1 MNIRRELRGVC
12 YVDCDAKTALR
23 LMNICG
29 YKGIVTWRNKK
40 KKTDGFYI
48 YSSDRSVIEGV
59 AEKYSLEVKMNEV
72 NSLRRIFTLYKK
84 RLSFLAGFVIFGI
97 LIYIESLYVWR
108 VDVEGCSDLTPEEV
122 ISVMESEYPCYG
134 KKKNDIDLD
143 ALKDVVADNFEE
155 VCWISCSISGTHLT
169 VRLRESVDV
178 FTRTEPTDPC
188 NVVAAMD
195 CTIYSIVTSAG
206 TPVVIQGD
214 EVKKGDI
221 LISGAVNILNDDS
234 EVVETKM
241 VPADGEV
248 LGVCDIPYSD
258 SVDMNQCIKVPTGNE
273 IGGVKIKLGRKVIS
287 PYSKKPAGT
296 DSDVSQE
303 EHSLHFGDF
312 YLPVSVTIERYKYYD
327 LKNELLDENAV
338 KLRLQEHI
346 QTYIG
351 KMQEKGVQI
360 VRKNVIITN
369 GNAGMKADGN
379 ITVIL
384 PVGIPD

>member
-1 MNIRRELRGVC
+1 M
-12 YVDCDAKTALR
+12 DCDAKTALR
-23 LMNICG
+23 LMNICS
-29 YKGIVTWRNKK
+29 YRGIVTWRNRK

-48 YSSDRSVIEGV
+48 YSSDRNEVELA
-59 AEKYSLEVKMNEV
+59 AEKYSLEVKANEM

-84 RLSFLAGFVIFGI
+84 RLSFLAGLIICGL

-108 VDVEGCSDLTPEEV
+108 IDVDGCNDLTPEEV
-122 ISVMESEYPCYG
+122 ISVMENEYPCYG
-134 KKKNDIDLD
+134 KKKKDIDLET
-143 ALKDVVADNFEE
+143 LKNVIADNFEG
-155 VCWISCSISGTHLT
+155 VCWVSCSISGTHLT
-169 VRLRESVDV
+169 VNLRESEDV
-178 FTRTEPTDPC
+178 FNRGKPTDPC

-206 TPVVIQGD
+206 TPVVMAGD
-214 EVKKGDI
+214 DVKKGDI

-248 LGVCDIPYSD
+248 FGVCDIPYSD
-258 SVDMNQCIKVPTGNE
+258 SVDSNQCIKVPKDRE
-273 IGGVKIKLGRKVIS
+273 ISGIKIRLGTKIIS
-287 PYSKKPAGT
+287 PYIKKTKNT
-296 DSDVSQE
+296 DSDLEQE
-303 EHSLHFGDF
+303 EYCLHFGNF
-312 YLPVSVTIERYKYYD
+312 YLPVSVTVEHYQYYD
-327 LKNELLDENAV
+327 LKNEQLDESAV
-338 KLRLQEHI
+338 KQRLQEHI

-360 VRKNVIITN
+360 VQKNVIITN
-369 GNAGMKADGN
+369 GNAGMKADGE

>member
-1 MNIRRELRGVC
+1 M
-12 YVDCDAKTALR
+12 DCDAKTALR
-23 LMNICG
+23 LMNICS
-29 YKGIVTWRNKK
+29 YRGIVTWRNRKK
-40 KKTDGFYI
+40 KADGFYI
-48 YSSDRSVIEGV
+48 YSSDRNEVELA
-59 AEKYSLEVKMNEV
+59 AEKYLLEVKANEM

-84 RLSFLAGFVIFGI
+84 RLSFLAGLIICGL

-108 VDVEGCSDLTPEEV
+108 IDVDGCNDLTPEEV
-122 ISVMESEYPCYG
+122 ISVMENEYPCYG
-134 KKKNDIDLD
+134 KKKKDIDLET
-143 ALKDVVADNFEE
+143 LKNVIADNFEG
-155 VCWISCSISGTHLT
+155 VCWVSCNISGTHLT
-169 VRLRESVDV
+169 VNLRESEDV
-178 FTRTEPTDPC
+178 FNRGKPTDPC

-206 TPVVIQGD
+206 TPVVMAGD
-214 EVKKGDI
+214 DVKKGDI

-248 LGVCDIPYSD
+248 FGVCDIPYSD
-258 SVDMNQCIKVPTGNE
+258 SVDSNQCIKVPKDRE
-273 IGGVKIKLGRKVIS
+273 ISGIKIRLGTKIIS
-287 PYSKKPAGT
+287 PYIKKTKNT
-296 DSDVSQE
+296 DSDLEQE
-303 EHSLHFGDF
+303 EYCLHFGNF
-312 YLPVSVTIERYKYYD
+312 YLPVSVTVEHYQYYD
-327 LKNELLDENAV
+327 LKNEQLDESAV
-338 KLRLQEHI
+338 KQRLQEHI

-369 GNAGMKADGN
+369 GNAGMKADGE

>member
-1 MNIRRELRGVC
+1 MNIHRELMGVC

-23 LMNICG
+23 LMNICS
-29 YKGIVTWRNKK
+29 YRGILTWRNRK

-48 YSSDRSVIEGV
+48 YSSDRDEVKLV
-59 AEKYSLEVKMNEV
+59 AEKYSLDVKLNEV
-72 NSLRRIFTLYKK
+72 NSLRRILTLYKK
-84 RLSFLAGFVIFGI
+84 RLSFLAGLFICGL

-108 VDVEGCSDLTPEEV
+108 IDVDGCNDLTPEEV
-122 ISVMESEYPCYG
+122 ISVMENKYPCYG
-134 KKKNDIDLD
+134 KKKKDIDLE
-143 ALKDVVADNFEE
+143 ALKNVIEDNFEG
-155 VCWISCSISGTHLT
+155 VCWVSCSISGTHLT
-169 VRLRESVDV
+169 VNLRESADV
-178 FTRTEPTDPC
+178 FNRSKPTDPC

-206 TPVVIQGD
+206 TPVVMTGD
-214 EVKKGDI
+214 DVKKGDI

-248 LGVCDIPYSD
+248 FGVCDIPYSD
-258 SVDMNQCIKVPTGNE
+258 SVDSSQCIKVPKNRELSG
-273 IGGVKIKLGRKVIS
+273 IKIRLGTKIIS
-287 PYSKKPAGT
+287 RYNKKAKKT
-296 DSDVSQE
+296 DSDLEQE
-303 EHSLHFGDF
+303 EYCLHFGNF
-312 YLPVSVTIERYKYYD
+312 YLPVSVTIEHYQYYD
-327 LKNELLDENAV
+327 LKNEQLDESAV
-338 KLRLQEHI
+338 KQRLQEHI

-360 VRKNVIITN
+360 VQKNVIITN
-369 GNAGMKADGN
+369 GNAGMKADGK

>member
-1 MNIRRELRGVC
+1 M
-12 YVDCDAKTALR
+12 DCDAKTALR
-23 LMNICG
+23 LMNICS
-29 YKGIVTWRNKK
+29 YKGILTWRNRK

-48 YSSDRSVIEGV
+48 YSSDRDEVKLV
-59 AEKYSLEVKMNEV
+59 AEKYSLDVKLNEV
-72 NSLRRIFTLYKK
+72 NSLRRILTLYKK
-84 RLSFLAGFVIFGI
+84 RLSFLAGLFICGL

-108 VDVEGCSDLTPEEV
+108 IDVDGCNDLTPEEV
-122 ISVMESEYPCYG
+122 ICVMENKYPCYG
-134 KKKNDIDLD
+134 KKKKDIDLE
-143 ALKDVVADNFEE
+143 ALKNVIEDNFEG
-155 VCWISCSISGTHLT
+155 VCWVSCSISGTHLT
-169 VRLRESVDV
+169 VNLRESADV
-178 FTRTEPTDPC
+178 FNRSKPTDPC

-206 TPVVIQGD
+206 TPVVMTGD
-214 EVKKGDI
+214 DVKKGDI

-248 LGVCDIPYSD
+248 FGVCDIPYSD
-258 SVDMNQCIKVPTGNE
+258 SVDSSQCIKVPKNRELSG
-273 IGGVKIKLGRKVIS
+273 IKIRLGTKVIS
-287 PYSKKPAGT
+287 PYNKKAKKT
-296 DSDVSQE
+296 DSDLEQE
-303 EHSLHFGDF
+303 EYCLHFGNF
-312 YLPVSVTIERYKYYD
+312 YLPVSVAIEHYQYYD
-327 LKNELLDENAV
+327 LKNEQLDESAV
-338 KLRLQEHI
+338 KQRLQEHI

-369 GNAGMKADGN
+369 GNAGMKADGK

>member
-1 MNIRRELRGVC
+1 M
-12 YVDCDAKTALR
+12 DCDAKTALR
-23 LMNICG
+23 LMNICS
-29 YKGIVTWRNKK
+29 YRGIVTWRNRK

-48 YSSDRSVIEGV
+48 YSSDRNEVELA
-59 AEKYSLEVKMNEV
+59 AEKYSLEVKANEM

-84 RLSFLAGFVIFGI
+84 RLSFLAGLIICGL

-108 VDVEGCSDLTPEEV
+108 IDVDGCNDLTPEEV
-122 ISVMESEYPCYG
+122 ISVMENEYPCYG
-134 KKKNDIDLD
+134 KKKKDIDLET
-143 ALKDVVADNFEE
+143 LKNVIADNFEG
-155 VCWISCSISGTHLT
+155 VCWVSCSISGTHLT
-169 VRLRESVDV
+169 VNLRESEDV
-178 FTRTEPTDPC
+178 FNRGKPTDPC

-206 TPVVIQGD
+206 TPVVMAGD
-214 EVKKGDI
+214 DVKKGDI

-248 LGVCDIPYSD
+248 FGVCDIPYSD
-258 SVDMNQCIKVPTGNE
+258 SVDSNQCIKVPKDRE
-273 IGGVKIKLGRKVIS
+273 ISGIKIRLGTKIIS
-287 PYSKKPAGT
+287 PYIKKTKNT
-296 DSDVSQE
+296 DSDLEQE
-303 EHSLHFGDF
+303 EYCLHFGNF
-312 YLPVSVTIERYKYYD
+312 YLPVSVTVEHYQYYD
-327 LKNELLDENAV
+327 LKNEQLDESAV
-338 KLRLQEHI
+338 KQRLQEHI

-360 VRKNVIITN
+360 VQKNVIITN
-369 GNAGMKADGN
+369 GSAGMKADGE

>member
-1 MNIRRELRGVC
+1 M
-12 YVDCDAKTALR
+12 DCDAKTALR
-23 LMNICG
+23 LMNICS
-29 YKGIVTWRNKK
+29 YRGIVTWRNRKK
-40 KKTDGFYI
+40 KADGFYI
-48 YSSDRSVIEGV
+48 YSSDRNEVELA
-59 AEKYSLEVKMNEV
+59 AEKYSLEVKANEM

-84 RLSFLAGFVIFGI
+84 RLSFLAGLIICGL

-108 VDVEGCSDLTPEEV
+108 IDVDGCNDLTPEEV
-122 ISVMESEYPCYG
+122 ISVMENEYPCYG
-134 KKKNDIDLD
+134 KKKKDIDLET
-143 ALKDVVADNFEE
+143 LKNVIADNFEG
-155 VCWISCSISGTHLT
+155 VCWVSCSISGTHLT
-169 VRLRESVDV
+169 VNLRESEDV
-178 FTRTEPTDPC
+178 FNRGKPTDPC

-206 TPVVIQGD
+206 TPVVMAGD
-214 EVKKGDI
+214 DVKKGDI

-248 LGVCDIPYSD
+248 FGVCDIPYSD
-258 SVDMNQCIKVPTGNE
+258 SVDSNQCIKVPKNRE
-273 IGGVKIKLGRKVIS
+273 ISGIKIRLGTKIIS
-287 PYSKKPAGT
+287 PYMKKTKNT
-296 DSDVSQE
+296 DSDLEQE
-303 EHSLHFGDF
+303 EYCLHFGNF
-312 YLPVSVTIERYKYYD
+312 YLPVSVTVEHYQYYD
-327 LKNELLDENAV
+327 LKNEQLDESAV
-338 KLRLQEHI
+338 KQRLQEHI

-369 GNAGMKADGN
+369 GNAGMKADGE

>member
-1 MNIRRELRGVC
+1 M
-12 YVDCDAKTALR
+12 DCEAKTALR
-23 LMNICG
+23 LMNICS
-29 YKGIVTWRNKK
+29 YRGIVTWRNRKK
-40 KKTDGFYI
+40 KADGFYI
-48 YSSDRSVIEGV
+48 YSSDRNEVELA
-59 AEKYSLEVKMNEV
+59 AEKYSLEVKANEM

-84 RLSFLAGFVIFGI
+84 RLSFLAGLIICGL

-108 VDVEGCSDLTPEEV
+108 IDVDGCNDLTPEEV
-122 ISVMESEYPCYG
+122 ISVMENEYPCYG
-134 KKKNDIDLD
+134 KKKKDIDLET
-143 ALKDVVADNFEE
+143 LKNVIADNFEG
-155 VCWISCSISGTHLT
+155 VCWVSCSISGTHLT
-169 VRLRESVDV
+169 VNLRESEDV
-178 FTRTEPTDPC
+178 FNRGKPTDPC

-206 TPVVIQGD
+206 TPVVMAGD
-214 EVKKGDI
+214 DVKKGDI

-248 LGVCDIPYSD
+248 FGVCDIPYSD
-258 SVDMNQCIKVPTGNE
+258 SVDSNQCIKVPKNRE
-273 IGGVKIKLGRKVIS
+273 ISGIKIRLGTKIIS
-287 PYSKKPAGT
+287 PYMKKTKNT
-296 DSDVSQE
+296 DSDLEQE
-303 EHSLHFGDF
+303 EYCLHFGNF
-312 YLPVSVTIERYKYYD
+312 YLPVSVTVEHYQYYD
-327 LKNELLDENAV
+327 LKNEQLDESAV
-338 KLRLQEHI
+338 KQRLQEHI

-369 GNAGMKADGN
+369 GNAGMKADGE